1 MKGFIRA
8 IFTRSAT
15 LLISIYPSVAVIVSQ
30 WMCHSSTEW
39 TGSALPKLFA
49 CPLIKIST
57 GIAKK
62 QERVHPDFPYLCPL
76 LISIF
81 DPKDNV
87 GFVLTWGLRD
97 GIGELSPRMNT
108 QEDKAGSCCGLRRM
122 WRYHLPLPLLPSAAC
137 CVHHVLPP
145 LSKCTSQLG
154 AFCSICTFLASCM
167 YKLLSSSAKRQK
179 KYTFGVCDHI
189 RLCDCET
196 AWMNVLPTP
205 WLSIWT
211 SAEFTEC
218 RS

>member
-1 MKGFIRA
+1 MRA
-8 IFTRSAT
+8 IFARSAT
-15 LLISIYPSVAVIVSQ
+15 FTHFYILAQLWLLVNGCANRRLSGQGQP
-30 WMCHSSTEW
+30 C
-39 TGSALPKLFA
+39 
-49 CPLIKIST
+49 
-57 GIAKK
+57 
-62 QERVHPDFPYLCPL
+62 R
-76 LISIF
+76 IF

-87 GFVLTWGLRD
+87 GFVLTWRLRD
-97 GIGELSPRMNT
+97 GIGGLSPRMNT

-122 WRYHLPLPLLPSAAC
+122 WRYHLPLPPPTPSAVC

-167 YKLLSSSAKRQK
+167 YTLLSSSAKRQK
-179 KYTFGVCDHI
+179 KYTLGVCDHI

-211 SAEFTEC
+211 SAEFAEC